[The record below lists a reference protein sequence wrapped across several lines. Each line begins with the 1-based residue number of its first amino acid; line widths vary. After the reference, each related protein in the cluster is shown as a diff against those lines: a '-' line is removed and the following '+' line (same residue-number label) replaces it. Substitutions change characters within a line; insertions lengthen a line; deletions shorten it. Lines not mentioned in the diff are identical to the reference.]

1 MTTFGVD
8 PLVAELETVLGALAG
23 GSYEPGDET
32 VHVDLKEEAG
42 RRERGGHLG
51 PSQPRNDEAAK
62 ALASEAACM
71 ANTPLGGY
79 LVVGAADDG
88 ALIGTD
94 LDVEWLR
101 HRIYELTDRRL
112 TVAASERTV
121 GGVRLLALL
130 CPEAVEPIRMSGRIN
145 WRVGTNCVEVDAST
159 WHQRHLQRMGWD
171 WSDQPSGLPASA
183 ARSSALERARWY
195 LKSSGEEHAA
205 GLAALDDRDLLGR
218 LNVVNGDGVLS
229 NAGVVAFVGRDVPA
243 VDYIRRD
250 RAGGDSVTRVR
261 ESNRGLIEDLY
272 DVEQAIRAANP
283 LRHLPS
289 GFATGQMN
297 VLPPLAIRE
306 AIVNG
311 CVHRDWQS
319 ANPTLVE
326 HVGPTLVVTSPG
338 GFVGGVTP
346 ANIITHPSEPRN
358 RALAELFARLR
369 VAEREGVG
377 FDRMVRDMIR
387 LGHEPPIIEEV
398 DGPQVRAV
406 LLGNLVDEGWIRFLS
421 RIEPD
426 VHNSD
431 LNSLLLLRRLADH
444 RWADELVSAPLLQRN
459 PVEARAAL
467 SELSRATIQHAHLTE
482 PVDGT
487 PDQAPPAWHLSA
499 AALAELAEADKAAGY
514 RRQQPDRRAIARD
527 WAISR
532 GRISTTELASIVGA
546 SATNVGSVLKR
557 LEADGTLRPGRD
569 GRQGAGFFYVPATK

>member
-8 PLVAELETVLGALAG
+8 PLAEELGVVLTSLAN
-23 GSYEPGDET
+23 GSYRPGGET

-42 RRERGGHLG
+42 RREGGGLG
-51 PSQPRNDEAAK
+51 PSQPRNEVAAK
-62 ALASEAACM
+62 ALTSAAACM

-88 ALIGTD
+88 TLVGTD
-94 LDVEWLR
+94 LNVEWLR

-112 TVAASERTV
+112 TVAASVRSV
-121 GGVRLLALL
+121 GAARLLVLL
-130 CPEAVEPIRMSGRIN
+130 CPEAVEPIRVSGRIT
-145 WRVGTNCVEVDAST
+145 WRVGTSCVEVDAST
-159 WHQRHLQRMGWD
+159 WHQRHLQRIGWD
-171 WSDQPSGLPASA
+171 WSSQASGLPASA
-183 ARSSALERARWY
+183 ARPAALERARWY
-195 LKSSGEEHAA
+195 LKSSGEEHAV
-205 GLAALDDRDLLGR
+205 GLAALADMDLLAR
-218 LNVVNGDGVLS
+218 LNVVGGDGVLS
-229 NAGVVAFVGRDVPA
+229 NAGIVAFVGREVPS

-250 RAGGDSVTRVR
+250 RAGGDSVTRIR
-261 ESNRGLIEDLY
+261 EAKRGLVEDLY
-272 DVEQAIRAANP
+272 DVEQAVRAANP

-289 GFATGQMN
+289 GFAAGQVN

-346 ANIITHPSEPRN
+346 QNIITHPSEPRN

-369 VAEREGVG
+369 VAEREGIG

-387 LGHEPPIIEEV
+387 VGHQPPTIEEV
-398 DGPQVRAV
+398 DGPQIRAV

-421 RIEPD
+421 RIAPEA
-426 VHNSD
+426 HNSD
-431 LNSLLLLRRLADH
+431 LNSLLLLRRLVDH
-444 RWADELVSAPLLQRN
+444 RWADEMASAPLLQRN

-467 SELSRATIQHAHLTE
+467 RDLSEATIRHADLIE
-482 PVDGT
+482 PVTGT
-487 PDQAPPAWHLSA
+487 PDEAPPAWHLSPE
-499 AALAELAEADKAAGY
+499 ALAELAEADEAAGH
-514 RRQQPDRRAIARD
+514 RRQHPTREAIARD
-527 WAISR
+527 WAFSR

-546 SATNVGSVLKR
+546 HATNVGAVLKR
-557 LEADGTLRPGRD
+557 LEADGTLRPGRQ
-569 GRQGAGFFYVPATK
+569 GRRGAGFFYVPATK